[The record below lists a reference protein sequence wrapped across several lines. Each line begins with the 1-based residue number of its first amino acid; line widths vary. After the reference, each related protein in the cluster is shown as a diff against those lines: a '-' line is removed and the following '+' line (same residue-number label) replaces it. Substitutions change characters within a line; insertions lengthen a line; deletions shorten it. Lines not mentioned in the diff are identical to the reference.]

1 MRVAIPPLTQYALMA
16 WCSVRNRRSI
26 NNILVMTG
34 VRVTGKRN
42 TKIKYDYSE
51 KAQYV
56 TNIKKCE
63 VYRNSNNLTK
73 KQQHRPMG

>member
-1 MRVAIPPLTQYALMA
+1 
-16 WCSVRNRRSI
+16 
-26 NNILVMTG
+26 MTG

-73 KQQHRPMG
+73 KQQHRPMGWQIRAERDLTAVTTQYKV